1 MITYRQP
8 TALDVPVLTS
18 LERTLFPDYPW
29 SQAQFKEEIAG
40 LGGTRQ
46 FILAINDGSIIGYAG
61 IMVVAAGVPA
71 DLLTIAIL
79 PDFRG
84 QGLAQVMLTELES
97 WAKGKGATE
106 VILEVDTKNES
117 AIRLYQL
124 SDYEEISMRANY
136 YGLGVDALV
145 MRKELK

>member
-8 TALDVPVLTS
+8 TALDLPVLTS

-40 LGGTRQ
+40 IGTSRE
-46 FILAINDGSIIGYAG
+46 FLLALNDGSVVGYAG

-71 DLLTIAIL
+71 DLLTIAVL

-84 QGLAQVMLTELES
+84 QGIAQSMLADLES
-97 WAKGKGATE
+97 WAKAKRATE

-117 AIRLYQL
+117 AIRLYEFAG
-124 SDYEEISMRANY
+124 YEKISTRANY

-145 MRKELK
+145 MRKEIK

>member
-8 TALDVPVLTS
+8 TALDLPVLTS

-29 SQAQFKEEIAG
+29 SQAQFKEEIASI
-40 LGGTRQ
+40 GTSRE
-46 FILAINDGSIIGYAG
+46 FLLALNDGSVVGYAG

-71 DLLTIAIL
+71 DLLTIAVL

-84 QGLAQVMLTELES
+84 QGIAQSMLADLES
-97 WAKGKGATE
+97 WAKAKSATE

-117 AIRLYQL
+117 AIRLYEFAG
-124 SDYEEISMRANY
+124 YEKISTRANY

-145 MRKELK
+145 MRKEIK

>member
-8 TALDVPVLTS
+8 TALDLPVLTS

-40 LGGTRQ
+40 IGTSRE
-46 FILAINDGSIIGYAG
+46 FLLALNDGSVIGYAG

-71 DLLTIAIL
+71 DLLTIAVL

-84 QGLAQVMLTELES
+84 QGIAQSMLAALES
-97 WAKGKGATE
+97 WAQEKGATE

-117 AIRLYQL
+117 AIRLYEFAG
-124 SDYEEISMRANY
+124 YEKISIRANY
-136 YGLGVDALV
+136 YALGVDALV
-145 MRKELK
+145 MRKEFK

>member
-8 TALDVPVLTS
+8 TALDIPVLTS

-40 LGGTRQ
+40 IGTSRQ
-46 FILAINDGSIIGYAG
+46 FLLALKEGSVIGYAG

-71 DLLTIAIL
+71 DLLTIAVL

-84 QGLAQVMLTELES
+84 QGIAQSMLADLES
-97 WAKGKGATE
+97 WAKAKGATE
-106 VILEVDTKNES
+106 VILEVDTKNDS
-117 AIRLYQL
+117 AIRLYEFAG
-124 SDYEEISMRANY
+124 YEKISTRANY

-145 MRKELK
+145 MRKEIK

>member
-8 TALDVPVLTS
+8 TALDLPVLTS

-40 LGGTRQ
+40 IGASREFL
-46 FILAINDGSIIGYAG
+46 LALNDGSVIGYAG

-71 DLLTIAIL
+71 DLLTIAVL

-84 QGLAQVMLTELES
+84 QGIAQSMLAALES
-97 WAKGKGATE
+97 WAQGKGATE
-106 VILEVDTKNES
+106 VILEVDTKNEG
-117 AIRLYQL
+117 AIRLYEFAG
-124 SDYEEISMRANY
+124 YEKISIRANY
-136 YGLGVDALV
+136 YALGVDALV
-145 MRKELK
+145 MRKEFK

>member
-1 MITYRQP
+1 MITFRQP

-18 LERTLFPDYPW
+18 LERTIFPDYPW

-61 IMVVAAGVPA
+61 IMVVAAGIPA

-84 QGLAQVMLTELES
+84 LGLAQSMLAELES
-97 WAKGKGATE
+97 WAKAKGATE
-106 VILEVDTKNES
+106 VILEVDVNNAG
-117 AIRLYQL
+117 AIRLYKFAH
-124 SDYEEISMRANY
+124 YEEISIRANY
-136 YGLGVDALV
+136 YGLGLDALI
-145 MRKELK
+145 MRKVLS

>member
-46 FILAINDGSIIGYAG
+46 FILALNDGSIIGYAG

-84 QGLAQVMLTELES
+84 QGLAQAMLVELES

-117 AIRLYQL
+117 AIRLY
-124 SDYEEISMRANY
+124 SFAHYEEISTRANY
-136 YGLGVDALV
+136 YGLGVDALI

>member
-8 TALDVPVLTS
+8 TALDLPVLTS

-40 LGGTRQ
+40 IGTSRE
-46 FILAINDGSIIGYAG
+46 FLLALNDGSVVGYAG

-71 DLLTIAIL
+71 DLLTIAVL

-84 QGLAQVMLTELES
+84 QGIAQSMLADLES
-97 WAKGKGATE
+97 WAKAKSATE

-117 AIRLYQL
+117 AIRLYEFAG
-124 SDYEEISMRANY
+124 YEKISTRANY

-145 MRKELK
+145 MRKEIK

>member
-18 LERTLFPDYPW
+18 LERSMFPSYPW

-46 FILAINDGSIIGYAG
+46 FILALNDGSIIGYAG

-84 QGLAQVMLTELES
+84 QGLAQEMLAELEN
-97 WAKGKGATE
+97 WAKAKGATE

-117 AIRLYQL
+117 AIRLYNF
-124 SDYEEISMRANY
+124 SRYEEISTRANY
-136 YGLGVDALV
+136 YGLGIDALI

>member
-1 MITYRQP
+1 MISYRQP

-18 LERTLFPDYPW
+18 LERSLFPDYPW

-46 FILAINDGSIIGYAG
+46 FILALKDGSIIGYAG

-84 QGLAQVMLTELES
+84 QGIAQEMLAELEN
-97 WAKGKGATE
+97 WAKAKGATE
-106 VILEVDTKNES
+106 VILEVDTNNKN
-117 AIRLYQL
+117 AIRLYKFVQ
-124 SDYEEISMRANY
+124 YEEISTRANY
-136 YGLGVDALV
+136 YALGVDALI

>member
-8 TALDVPVLTS
+8 TALDLPVLTS
-18 LERTLFPDYPW
+18 LERSLFPDYPW

-40 LGGTRQ
+40 IGTSRE
-46 FILAINDGSIIGYAG
+46 FLLALKDGSVIGYAG

-84 QGLAQVMLTELES
+84 LGLAQEMLAELEG
-97 WAKGKGATE
+97 WAKAKGATE

-117 AIRLYQL
+117 AIRLYNFAH
-124 SDYEEISMRANY
+124 YEEISTRANY
-136 YGLGVDALV
+136 YGLGVDALI

>member
-18 LERTLFPDYPW
+18 LERTMFPDYPW

-40 LGGTRQ
+40 IGTSRQ
-46 FILAINDGSIIGYAG
+46 FFLATNDGSIIGYAG

-71 DLLTIAIL
+71 DLLTIAVL

-84 QGLAQVMLTELES
+84 QGIAQSMLAELES
-97 WAKGKGATE
+97 WAKAKGATE
-106 VILEVDTKNES
+106 VILEVDTNNEG
-117 AIRLYQL
+117 AIRLYNFAR
-124 SDYEEISMRANY
+124 YEKISTRANY
-136 YGLGVDALV
+136 YGLGIDALI

>member
-8 TALDVPVLTS
+8 TALDLPVLTS

-40 LGGTRQ
+40 IGTSRE
-46 FILAINDGSIIGYAG
+46 FLLALNDGSVVGYAG

-71 DLLTIAIL
+71 DLLTIAVL

-84 QGLAQVMLTELES
+84 QGIAQSMLAALES
-97 WAKGKGATE
+97 WAQEKGATE
-106 VILEVDTKNES
+106 VILEVDTKNEG
-117 AIRLYQL
+117 AIRLYEFAG
-124 SDYEEISMRANY
+124 YEKISTRANY
-136 YGLGVDALV
+136 YALGVDALV
-145 MRKELK
+145 MRKEFK

>member
-8 TALDVPVLTS
+8 TALDLPVLTS
-18 LERTLFPDYPW
+18 LERGLFPDYPW

-40 LGGTRQ
+40 IGTSRQ
-46 FILAINDGSIIGYAG
+46 FLLALKEGSVIGYAG

-71 DLLTIAIL
+71 DLLTIAVL

-84 QGLAQVMLTELES
+84 QGIAKSMLAELEN
-97 WAKGKGATE
+97 WAKAQGATE
-106 VILEVDTKNES
+106 VILEVDTENES
-117 AIRLYQL
+117 AIRLYVL
-124 SDYEEISMRANY
+124 AGYEKISSRANY
-136 YGLGVDALV
+136 YGLGVDALI

>member
-1 MITYRQP
+1 
-8 TALDVPVLTS
+8 
-18 LERTLFPDYPW
+18 LFPDYPW

-40 LGGTRQ
+40 IGTSRE
-46 FILAINDGSIIGYAG
+46 FLLALNDGSVVGYAG

-71 DLLTIAIL
+71 DLLTIAVL

-84 QGLAQVMLTELES
+84 QGIAQSMLADLES
-97 WAKGKGATE
+97 WAKAKSATE

-117 AIRLYQL
+117 AIRLYEFAG
-124 SDYEEISMRANY
+124 YEKISTRANY

-145 MRKELK
+145 MRKEIK

>member
-8 TALDVPVLTS
+8 TVLDVPVLTS
-18 LERTLFPDYPW
+18 LERSLFPSYPW

-46 FILAINDGSIIGYAG
+46 FILALSDGSIIGYAG

-79 PDFRG
+79 PNFRG
-84 QGLAQVMLTELES
+84 QGLAQEMLAELEN
-97 WAKGKGATE
+97 WAKAKGATE
-106 VILEVDTKNES
+106 VILEVDTKNEN
-117 AIRLYQL
+117 AIRLYKFAR
-124 SDYEEISMRANY
+124 YEEISTRANY
-136 YGLGVDALV
+136 YGLGLDALI

>member
-8 TALDVPVLTS
+8 TALDLPVLTS
-18 LERTLFPDYPW
+18 LERGLFPDYPW

-46 FILAINDGSIIGYAG
+46 FILALSDGSIIGYAG

-71 DLLTIAIL
+71 DLLTVAIL

-84 QGLAQVMLTELES
+84 QGLAQAMLAELEN
-97 WAKGKGATE
+97 WAKAQGATE

-117 AIRLYQL
+117 AIRLYVL
-124 SDYEEISMRANY
+124 AGYEKISSRANY
-136 YGLGVDALV
+136 YGLGVDALI

>member
-1 MITYRQP
+1 M
-8 TALDVPVLTS
+8 
-18 LERTLFPDYPW
+18 FPDYPW

-46 FILAINDGSIIGYAG
+46 FILALNDGSIIGYAG

-71 DLLTIAIL
+71 DLLTIAVL

-84 QGLAQVMLTELES
+84 QGIAQRMLAALES
-97 WAKGKGATE
+97 WANKVGATE

-124 SDYEEISMRANY
+124 AGYEEISIRADY

>member
-8 TALDVPVLTS
+8 TVLDVPVLTS
-18 LERTLFPDYPW
+18 LERTLFPSYPW

-46 FILAINDGSIIGYAG
+46 FILALNDGSIIGYAG

-84 QGLAQVMLTELES
+84 QGLAQEMLAELES
-97 WAKGKGATE
+97 WAKAKGATE
-106 VILEVDTKNES
+106 IILEVDTKNES
-117 AIRLYQL
+117 AIRLYKF
-124 SDYEEISMRANY
+124 SRYEEISTRANY
-136 YGLGVDALV
+136 YGLGVDALI

>member
-8 TALDVPVLTS
+8 TALDLPVLTS

-46 FILAINDGSIIGYAG
+46 FILAINYGSIIGYAG

-84 QGLAQVMLTELES
+84 QGLAQAMLTELES
-97 WAKGKGATE
+97 WAKSKGATE

>member
-8 TALDVPVLTS
+8 TALDLPVLTS
-18 LERTLFPDYPW
+18 LERGLFPDYPW

-40 LGGTRQ
+40 IGTSRQ
-46 FILAINDGSIIGYAG
+46 FLLALKEGSVIGYAG

-71 DLLTIAIL
+71 DLLTIAVL

-84 QGLAQVMLTELES
+84 QGIAKSMLAELEN
-97 WAKGKGATE
+97 WAKAQGATE

-117 AIRLYQL
+117 AIRLYVL
-124 SDYEEISMRANY
+124 AGYEKISSRANY
-136 YGLGVDALV
+136 YGLGVDALI
-145 MRKELK
+145 MRKDLK

>member
-1 MITYRQP
+1 MIFYRQP
-8 TALDVPVLTS
+8 TVLDVPVLTS
-18 LERTLFPDYPW
+18 LERTMFPSYPW

-46 FILAINDGSIIGYAG
+46 FILALNDGSIIGYAG

-71 DLLTIAIL
+71 DPLTIAIL

-84 QGLAQVMLTELES
+84 QGLAQAMLAELES
-97 WAKGKGATE
+97 WAKAKGATE

-117 AIRLYQL
+117 AIRLYNFVR
-124 SDYEEISMRANY
+124 YEEISTRANY
-136 YGLGVDALV
+136 YGLGIDALI

>member
-1 MITYRQP
+1 MITFRQP

-18 LERTLFPDYPW
+18 LERTMFPDYPW

-40 LGGTRQ
+40 IGTSRQ
-46 FILAINDGSIIGYAG
+46 FFLALNDGSIIGYAG

-71 DLLTIAIL
+71 DLLTIAVL

-84 QGLAQVMLTELES
+84 QGIAQAMLAELEN
-97 WAKGKGATE
+97 WAKAKSATE
-106 VILEVDTKNES
+106 VILEVDTKNED
-117 AIRLYQL
+117 AIRLYNFAR
-124 SDYEEISMRANY
+124 YEKISTRENY
-136 YGLGVDALV
+136 YGLGIDALV

>member
-8 TALDVPVLTS
+8 TALDLPVLTS

-40 LGGTRQ
+40 IGSSREFT
-46 FILAINDGSIIGYAG
+46 LAIKDGAVIGYAG
-61 IMVVAAGVPA
+61 IMVVAPGVPA
-71 DLLTIAIL
+71 DLLTIAVL

-84 QGLAQVMLTELES
+84 QGIAQSMLADLES
-97 WAKGKGATE
+97 WAKAKGATE
-106 VILEVDTKNES
+106 VILEVDTKNET
-117 AIRLYQL
+117 AIRLYNFAR
-124 SDYEEISMRANY
+124 YEEISTRANY

-145 MRKELK
+145 MRKEIK

>member
-40 LGGTRQ
+40 IGTSRE
-46 FILAINDGSIIGYAG
+46 FLLALNDGSVVGYAG

-71 DLLTIAIL
+71 DLLTIAVL

-84 QGLAQVMLTELES
+84 QGIAQSMLADLES
-97 WAKGKGATE
+97 WAKAKSATE

-117 AIRLYQL
+117 AIRLYEFAG
-124 SDYEEISMRANY
+124 YEKISTRANY

-145 MRKELK
+145 MRKEI

>member
-8 TALDVPVLTS
+8 TALDLPVLTS

-29 SQAQFKEEIAG
+29 TQAQFKEEIAG
-40 LGGTRQ
+40 IGTNRE
-46 FILAINDGSIIGYAG
+46 FTLAIKDGAVIGYAG
-61 IMVVAAGVPA
+61 IMVVAPGVPA
-71 DLLTIAIL
+71 DLLTIAVL

-84 QGLAQVMLTELES
+84 QGIAQAMLAALES
-97 WAKGKGATE
+97 WAKSKGATE

-124 SDYEEISMRANY
+124 SDHEEISMRANY

>member
-1 MITYRQP
+1 MITFRQP
-8 TALDVPVLTS
+8 TVLDVPVLTS
-18 LERTLFPDYPW
+18 LERTMFPDYPW

-46 FILAINDGSIIGYAG
+46 FILALNDGSIIGYAG

-84 QGLAQVMLTELES
+84 KGLAQEMLAELES

-106 VILEVDTKNES
+106 VILEVDTKNEG
-117 AIRLYQL
+117 AIRLYNFAR
-124 SDYEEISMRANY
+124 YEEISTRANY
-136 YGLGVDALV
+136 YGLGIDALI